1 MARNL
6 GGSLG
11 LSLLGIFIDRRVEGH
26 SDAIRETVTANSPMV
41 QEHIASQAAGFAASG
56 GDMAYGRMQA
66 LRALSGTI
74 HPQAMVITYSECFWV
89 LGVALLAM
97 MPLVLLLRPPP
108 RGAPPPTDA
117 H

>member
-6 GGSLG
+6 GGSMG
-11 LSLLGIFIDRRVEGH
+11 LSLLGIFIDRRVEAH
-26 SDAIRETVTANSPMV
+26 ADAIRETVTSNSPLV
-41 QEHIASQAAGFAASG
+41 QDRIAAQAASFAGPG
-56 GDMAYGRMQA
+56 GDLAYGRMQA
-66 LRALSGTI
+66 LRAWAGTI
-74 HPQAMVITYSECFWV
+74 HQQAMVITYSECFWV

-108 RGAPPPTDA
+108 RGAPPPADA